1 MLLPLAAADSSSLSH
16 LTCVRSHH
24 TPTPTPP
31 CICER
36 VRAYIEATGK
46 ARQRQLAS
54 QKTQEIWL

>member
-1 MLLPLAAADSSSLSH
+1 MLLLLLLLLY
-16 LTCVRSHH
+16 LTSPAFVL
-24 TPTPTPP
+24 TTLPPTPP